1 MPVQIPFPS
10 AATPHERLLG
20 PLPQL
25 KPADIIVIRHK
36 KDLFRK
42 FLRMVTESYW
52 DHTAM
57 VIYPSDPNQYREH
70 TIFIES
76 IRKWAFSPS
85 SRGITFHRIQRYLN
99 RPDLYEIGVKR
110 VPNLTDTVRERVV
123 LFMLMNVDAPYWP
136 WKRLRII
143 FAAFFKP
150 LRQNV
155 LAIQR
160 FSCSSLIQ
168 KAFYDAV
175 NWEEKNKVVFKNAVW
190 SPIELTE
197 LTSPADVAASANS
210 EWVYNKK

>member
-1 MPVQIPFPS
+1 MSVQIPFPS

-36 KDLFRK
+36 KDLFRI
-42 FLRMVTESYW
+42 FLRIVTESYW

-57 VIYPSDPNQYREH
+57 ILYPSDQATFREH
-70 TIFIES
+70 SVFIEA
-76 IRKWAFSPS
+76 IRRWALSPS
-85 SRGITFHRIQRYLN
+85 SRGVKLHRVQRYLEH
-99 RPDLYEIGVKR
+99 PDLYEIGIKR
-110 VPNLTDTVRERVV
+110 VPNLNDTLRERVV

-136 WKRLRII
+136 WKRFRII
-143 FAAFFKP
+143 LAAIFKP
-150 LRQNV
+150 LRRNV

-175 NWEEKNKVVFKNAVW
+175 DWQEKNHVVFKTAVW
-190 SPIELTE
+190 SPIELQE
-197 LTSPADVAASANS
+197 LTSPADIAKSNNC
-210 EWVYNKK
+210 EWLYNKH